1 MESLD
6 QLPLTKILI
15 NLRPRYV
22 LRMLFLNKH
31 FYQKLYQKHIFRIL
45 IDAQYPGYVYTDNP
59 IQQYVNIYKR
69 VKTYYQIINNQATQ
83 TNKTEEN
90 DCPLNKYM
98 RERYY
103 CEPKKN
109 TLYPSE
115 LFSTKSG
122 YPISE
127 ISIYGNPVTDMS
139 DMIMLVQ
146 YIYREK
152 DTETLL
158 FKNKNELMNY
168 IKTSHMYLRYE
179 RIIELIKEYMYNRL
193 DHLRRINS
201 DRLKSAEKIQCENL
215 YKERSKIFKN
225 SSHEDMI
232 LLPEFIKESFN
243 VCGLPENIS
252 PLTSESWYNFVETNN
267 SFYLDRNGD
276 HYFYFI
282 KTLSF

>member
-1 MESLD
+1 METLD

-15 NLRPRYV
+15 NLQPRYV
-22 LRMLFLNKH
+22 VRMLFLNKH

-45 IDAQYPGYVYTDNP
+45 IDVQYPGYVYTDNP
-59 IQQYVNIYKR
+59 ILQYVNIYQR
-69 VKTYYQIINNQATQ
+69 VKTYYQIINNQAIL
-83 TNKTEEN
+83 NKTAEDN
-90 DCPLNKYM
+90 CPLNKYM
-98 RERYY
+98 QETYIRKQKE
-103 CEPKKN
+103 N
-109 TLYPSE
+109 TLHPSKPV
-115 LFSTKSG
+115 S

-127 ISIYGNPVTDMS
+127 MSIYGNPVINNS
-139 DMIMLVQ
+139 EMIMLVQ
-146 YIYREK
+146 YVYGSE

-158 FKNKNELMNY
+158 FENKNELMNY
-168 IKTSHMYLRYE
+168 IKTSYMYLNYE

-193 DHLRRINS
+193 EQLYRVKSNH
-201 DRLKSAEKIQCENL
+201 LKSGMEKTEIENL
-215 YKERSKIFKN
+215 YKERLKIFDN
-225 SSHEDMI
+225 SSHDDMI
-232 LLPEFIKESFN
+232 LLPEFIESFS

>member
-1 MESLD
+1 METLD

-15 NLRPRYV
+15 NLQPRYV
-22 LRMLFLNKH
+22 VRMLFLNKH

-45 IDAQYPGYVYTDNP
+45 IDVQYPGYVYTDNP
-59 IQQYVNIYKR
+59 ILQYVNIYQR
-69 VKTYYQIINNQATQ
+69 VKTYYQIINNQAIL
-83 TNKTEEN
+83 NKTAEDN
-90 DCPLNKYM
+90 CSLNKYM
-98 RERYY
+98 RETYIRKQK
-103 CEPKKN
+103 EN
-109 TLYPSE
+109 TLHPSKPV
-115 LFSTKSG
+115 S

-127 ISIYGNPVTDMS
+127 MSIYGNPVIDNS
-139 DMIMLVQ
+139 EMIMLVQ
-146 YIYREK
+146 YVYSEK

-158 FKNKNELMNY
+158 FKNKNEFMNY
-168 IKTSHMYLRYE
+168 IKTSHMYLNYE
-179 RIIELIKEYMYNRL
+179 RIIELIKEYTYNRL
-193 DHLRRINS
+193 EQLCRINS
-201 DRLKSAEKIQCENL
+201 DHLKNKEKTEIENL
-215 YKERSKIFKN
+215 YEERLKIFDN

-232 LLPEFIKESFN
+232 LLPEFIESFS